1 MDNNDLFAIKARLV
15 EMEIEH
21 RDLDAAILSLSEN
34 IYPDQLQLRR
44 LKARKLMLKD
54 QIARFKSQMIPDID
68 A

>member
-1 MDNNDLFAIKARLV
+1 MDNNDLFAVKARLV

-54 QIARFKSQMIPDID
+54 QIARYKSQMIPDID